1 MREMR
6 AMCFGEAEALKALIA
21 RAQKSRE
28 KLPQGQVKLDL
39 MPDDPPIIRL
49 IFTDDYGRREI
60 IERDPADV
68 AAALVGHCIER
79 RIRLPANASK
89 FVDIIDGKVALL
101 IYMDERDAVR
111 QLMRRPRVRP
121 ARKTAGDS

>member
-6 AMCFGEAEALKALIA
+6 AMCFGEAEVLKAIIG

-28 KLPQGQVKLDL
+28 KLPVGEVTLDL
-39 MPDDPPIIRL
+39 IPDDPPIIRL
-49 IFTDDYGRREI
+49 IFTDNYGRREI
-60 IERDPADV
+60 IERDPNDV
-68 AAALVGHCIER
+68 AAALVGFCIER

-89 FVDIIDGKVALL
+89 FVDIIDGKVALM

-111 QLMRRPRVRP
+111 QLMRRPR
-121 ARKTAGDS
+121 ARSSRKIA

>member
-49 IFTDDYGRREI
+49 IFTDDYGRRETLSAI
-60 IERDPADV
+60 RPTSPRPWSATASN
-68 AAALVGHCIER
+68 AASACPPT
-79 RIRLPANASK
+79 LPSSSTSSK
-89 FVDIIDGKVALL
+89 
-101 IYMDERDAVR
+101 
-111 QLMRRPRVRP
+111 
-121 ARKTAGDS
+121 ARWRC